1 MKIKKRIIDK
11 WSLESKDDY
20 QSLSDKVS
28 FNEPNESKNRIVF
41 KRIFFS
47 LASVLVAFLIIIPL
61 IDTAFDFKG
70 GNLMDSAPGAS
81 TPDEGENKDDN
92 VTNNA
97 PDGDF
102 DKSDPSTPGQD
113 VSSDNYN
120 SFITDLLE
128 CYINPEYVYS
138 VMYYDLKNDNSL
150 EITNYA
156 GLINYFNSL
165 KYEIFCG
172 DMELDL
178 EHQLM
183 FNSDWGNIFFS
194 DNQYVTI
201 GFKHKYIVYETDS
214 FNVLEDIQ
222 EFLK

>member
-20 QSLSDKVS
+20 QSLRDKVS

-47 LASVLVAFLIIIPL
+47 LSSVLVAFLIIIPL
-61 IDTAFDFKG
+61 IDTASDFKG

-102 DKSDPSTPGQD
+102 DKSDPSTPDQD

-138 VMYYDLKNDNSL
+138 VMYYDLKNDNSI

-172 DMELDL
+172 DMESEL
-178 EHQLM
+178 
-183 FNSDWGNIFFS
+183 NI
-194 DNQYVTI
+194 N
-201 GFKHKYIVYETDS
+201 
-214 FNVLEDIQ
+214 
-222 EFLK
+222 